1 MANTDK
7 DILKKLPEPK
17 GYRLLIAIPKVDEKT
32 EGGII
37 RAESSRKQEEV
48 ATICGLVIK
57 MGPDAYKDS
66 ARFPSGPWCK
76 KDDWVI
82 FRPYSGTRVTI
93 FGEEF
98 RIINDDTVEA
108 VVDDPKGVNRA
119 Q

>member
-66 ARFPSGPWCK
+66 ARFPSGPW
-76 KDDWVI
+76 
-82 FRPYSGTRVTI
+82 
-93 FGEEF
+93 
-98 RIINDDTVEA
+98 
-108 VVDDPKGVNRA
+108 
-119 Q
+119 